1 MKIMKLFQ
9 YICIPMLSL
18 GLLLL
23 PGCSS
28 KEFDEVTDLGLPGA
42 DEPRRQGQQHVG

>member
-28 KEFDEVTDLGLPGA
+28 KEFDEVTDLGLTA
-42 DEPRRQGQQHVG
+42 AWSR